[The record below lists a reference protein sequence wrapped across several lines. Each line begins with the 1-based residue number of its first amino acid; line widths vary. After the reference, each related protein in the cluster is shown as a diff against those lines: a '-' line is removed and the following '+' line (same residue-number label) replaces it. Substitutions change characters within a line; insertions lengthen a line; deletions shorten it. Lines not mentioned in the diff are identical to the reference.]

1 MIIQYDPVSGKIM
14 QIISGNDTHWTEEVI
29 EDWNINNP
37 DSLNTMAREF
47 AAVDGL
53 NCLMRTT
60 DLDSLEFIPVQNL
73 DIVVD
78 KEQVSALGS
87 ETVTFSSVP
96 EGTSIESDY
105 FESSPIIMDST
116 ETLEIDFEGPG
127 TYRFTFKARGFDWF
141 IKDILVN

>member
-37 DSLNTMAREF
+37 DSLALKKP
-47 AAVDGL
+47 DGMTSKEVFS
-53 NCLMRTT
+53 NVI